1 MGLPRPVLIVIT
13 LVALA
18 AGLAVGDADARPRRA
33 TPRTFAPAAAA
44 TIHPGVQLRTD
55 GAQCTANFIFD
66 DGVDLYIGYAAHCA
80 STGPATDTNGCTAK
94 TLPLGTP
101 VEISGAD
108 RPGRLAYSS
117 WVAMQ
122 AAGESDEATCASNDF
137 ALVRI
142 DPADASLVNPS
153 VPTWGGPVAVAPSDP
168 AILSR
173 VYAYGS
179 SELRLGLTL
188 VSPKT
193 GVLQANTDDGRN
205 HAAQLGPA
213 PDVPG
218 DSGSGLLDS
227 EGRALGALSRLSA
240 GFSTVDPLSSGATSN
255 YADIG
260 LALEYAR
267 DHGMAAGLRL
277 VPGTEAFQPDALPV
291 G

>member
-1 MGLPRPVLIVIT
+1 MGRLRQALTVVT
-13 LVALA
+13 LVVLA
-18 AGLAVGDADARPRRA
+18 AGLVVGDADARPRRRQA
-33 TPRTFAPAAAA
+33 RTFAPAATAA
-44 TIHPGVQLRTD
+44 IHPGVQLVTD
-55 GAQCTANFIFD
+55 GAQCTANFVFD

-80 STGPATDTNGCTAK
+80 STGAATDTDGCTAE

-108 RPGRLAYSS
+108 RPGHLAYSS

-122 AAGESDEATCASNDF
+122 AAGERDEATCASNDF

-142 DPADASLVNPS
+142 DPADVGLVNPS
-153 VPTWGGPVAVAPSDP
+153 VPTWGGPVAVAPPDP
-168 AILSR
+168 AVLSR
-173 VYAYGS
+173 VYAYGNS
-179 SELRLGLTL
+179 GLRGGVTL

-205 HAAQLGPA
+205 HAVQLGPA

-218 DSGSGLLDS
+218 DSGSGLLDAD
-227 EGRALGALSRLSA
+227 GRALGALSRLSV
-240 GFSTVDPLSSGATSN
+240 GFSTIDPLSSGATSN

-260 LALEYAR
+260 LALAYAR
-267 DHGMAAGLRL
+267 THGMAAGLQL
-277 VPGTEAFQPDALPV
+277 VPGTEAFQPDAMPI